1 MLTMMF
7 DMFLQEHLG
16 VKGSK
21 IPPAF
26 QRTVFEVKSGIF
38 KKIPLIST
46 LSHFFLT
53 INTENTVLSEMWQT
67 MLLLSYFNPLEES
80 YLIHLHSNPKNNE
93 FLKKLVR
100 FHIYN
105 VEKQMGSRMWQNTAF
120 NSLTD
125 HLAARSIP
133 TRYSG
138 LCHYYQYY
146 DRLINRQ

>member
-1 MLTMMF
+1 M
-7 DMFLQEHLG
+7 
-16 VKGSK
+16 
-21 IPPAF
+21 
-26 QRTVFEVKSGIF
+26 
-38 KKIPLIST
+38 
-46 LSHFFLT
+46 
-53 INTENTVLSEMWQT
+53 LSEMWQT

-80 YLIHLHSNPKNNE
+80 YLIYLHSNPKNNE